1 MSMKLETALPYCILS
16 PPFNSC
22 LHFNSKEMAFY
33 VRLKQQ
39 GMLRM
44 EVMLVLGMKIVARAA
59 FCTLHVA
66 PAATRL
72 GTTVC

>member
-1 MSMKLETALPYCILS
+1 
-16 PPFNSC
+16 
-22 LHFNSKEMAFY
+22 MAFY